1 MNKPYV
7 NCIMMT
13 SIDGRIDGS
22 FFEHSDAEIIG
33 DIYEQIKIKNGEAW
47 GNGSTTHKMYFS
59 DESVDLEK
67 YKGQNI
73 AYEDNIIVD
82 KDHPYVVSFDSKG
95 SVKWADKYLEYPEG
109 ELNRVIVI
117 TTKKVRPEYIAYLK
131 DMNISYIFAG
141 ESKIDVKI
149 AMDKLY
155 NLFNIKRFALTG
167 GGVINGEFFKQDLID
182 EVTTVIAPYIEG
194 TGTKTIADAGVSLA
208 KQFKLKEM
216 KRLDADGV
224 MLSYVK

>member
-33 DIYEQIKIKNGEAW
+33 DIYEQIKIKNGDAW

-59 DESVDLEK
+59 DESIDLDK
-67 YKGQNI
+67 YKGQEI

-82 KDHPYVVSFDSKG
+82 EDHPYVVSFDSKG

-109 ELNRVIVI
+109 EKSRVLII
-117 TTKKVRPEYIAYLK
+117 TTKQARPEYIAYLK

-167 GGVINGEFFKQDLID
+167 GGIINGEFFKQDLID

-216 KRLDADGV
+216 KKLDADGV

>member
-13 SIDGRIDGS
+13 SIDGRIDGD
-22 FFEHSDAEIIG
+22 FFEHSDAETIG
-33 DIYEQIKIKNGEAW
+33 DIYEQIKIKNGDAW

-59 DESVDLEK
+59 DETIDLEK
-67 YKGQNI
+67 YKGQEV
-73 AYEDNIIVD
+73 AYEDNIIID
-82 KDHPYVVSFDSKG
+82 EEHPYVVSFDSKG

-109 ELNRVIVI
+109 EMNRVLVI

-141 ESKIDVKI
+141 ESKINLKI
-149 AMDKLY
+149 TMDKLY
-155 NLFNIKRFALTG
+155 NLFNIKHFALTS

-182 EVTTVIAPYIEG
+182 EVTVVIAPYIEG
-194 TGTKTIADAGVSLA
+194 IGTKTIADAGMSIA
-208 KQFKLKEM
+208 KHFKLKEM
-216 KRLDADGV
+216 KKLDADSV